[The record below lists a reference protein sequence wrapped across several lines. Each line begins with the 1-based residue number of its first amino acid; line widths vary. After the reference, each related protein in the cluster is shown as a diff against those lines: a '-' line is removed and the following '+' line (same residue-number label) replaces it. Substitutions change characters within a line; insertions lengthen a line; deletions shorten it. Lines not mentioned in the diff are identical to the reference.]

1 MPAND
6 PQWCIE
12 IGILASSNVFKKMEV
27 PMSSLIELGTSST
40 ITRGKAAAQLQ
51 RLAAHPKRHGD
62 VEFRRDGRHYVLAV
76 ELRLGADGNK
86 LEREIS

>member
-40 ITRGKAAAQLQ
+40 ITRGQAAAQLQ
-51 RLAAHPKRHGD
+51 R
-62 VEFRRDGRHYVLAV
+62 
-76 ELRLGADGNK
+76 
-86 LEREIS
+86 